1 MIQGGE
7 SNGKVSSCKLRYE
20 IMQDILSSGLISVFV
35 WDFSVYLDSAGPK
48 RLLWSSFALVLI

>member
-20 IMQDILSSGLISVFV
+20 IMQDILSSGLISALVF
-35 WDFSVYLDSAGPK
+35 FFFVYLDSAGPK
-48 RLLWSSFALVLI
+48 RLLWSSFGLVLI